1 MIENGGLGPL
11 FFISVKD
18 ELRRKNVKLFEEGVE
33 KKVKKKILEGRRM
46 ESLDR
51 EERMYI
57 REQSKLIAEMMY
69 ENPLPEQV
77 GYIRNHKIM
86 ERLLFWKD
94 INPHLFRRR
103 NENIGKRKKRK
114 WRRDSPLKECISTI
128 E

>member
-1 MIENGGLGPL
+1 
-11 FFISVKD
+11 
-18 ELRRKNVKLFEEGVE
+18 
-33 KKVKKKILEGRRM
+33 M

-51 EERMYI
+51 EERMYV
-57 REQSKLIAEMMY
+57 REQSKLIAEIMY

-77 GYIRNHKIM
+77 GYIRNHKMM

-94 INPHLFRRR
+94 VRNPHLFRRR

-114 WRRDSPLKECISTI
+114 WRNESPLKECISTI